1 MVILSHKARKMPFTG
16 CFSYRALV
24 ITRRQSRE
32 KVTRL
37 SGFGAITCDKPYI
50 IRKADNHHT
59 MNDLYTTVPTQIV
72 MYTTEY
78 CSDCLRAKKFFEANN
93 IPHLRVGLE
102 GNRAAT
108 EFVMQVNHGYRSVP
122 TIVFPDGSIL
132 VEPNW
137 EELRAKFSNS

>member
-1 MVILSHKARKMPFTG
+1 M
-16 CFSYRALV
+16 
-24 ITRRQSRE
+24 
-32 KVTRL
+32 
-37 SGFGAITCDKPYI
+37 
-50 IRKADNHHT
+50 
-59 MNDLYTTVPTQIV
+59 MNDLYTTTPTQIV

-78 CSDCLRAKKFFEANN
+78 CPDCTRAKKFFEANH

-102 GNRAAT
+102 GNAQAT
-108 EFVMQVNHGYRSVP
+108 EFVMKVNHGSRSVP